1 MSKLFQTVDDR
12 NLWKFIISELKPKGK
27 LLTPFNIIS
36 VPIIILGIVLI
47 IIRFWKGIGSITNL
61 NQEFPWGL
69 WIGFDVSYIKKVLR
83 NSSITPPEN
92 SVNNTTKQGKQK
104 DNKK

>member
-1 MSKLFQTVDDR
+1 MTIESA
-12 NLWKFIISELKPKGK
+12 I
-27 LLTPFNIIS
+27 LLLVF
-36 VPIIILGIVLI
+36 VL
-47 IIRFWKGIGSITNL
+47 L
-61 NQEFPWGL
+61 MAVL